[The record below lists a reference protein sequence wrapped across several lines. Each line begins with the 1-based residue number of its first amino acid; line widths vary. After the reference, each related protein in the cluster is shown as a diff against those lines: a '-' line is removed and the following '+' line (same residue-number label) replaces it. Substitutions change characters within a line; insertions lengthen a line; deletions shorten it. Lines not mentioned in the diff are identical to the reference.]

1 MARHRT
7 NTLIDNRYL
16 LTENLSFD
24 SLSGR
29 QVWAALDKHTGKKLI
44 GRFEPNGRVE
54 WFDDK
59 RPTSAPKPAKLPLGN
74 KIPAPPKIPLS
85 RSKPKLRPFLPV
97 LIFIGAL
104 LIAVAYT
111 RKDRIEAYFLAKK
124 QMWQQPEE
132 EESVAAQDQNM
143 PLSAER
149 RVETMEESDLELE
162 RQAGAKLEWLDVAI
176 SLDHLSGED
185 PGSHKEL
192 FVKVI
197 NSFTTLRQNGSEAA
211 VIDSLY
217 KIYMGRA
224 AKSFQKFRQNG
235 DAGSKSYAINWYYV
249 AYSLKPTVE
258 LQERIDR
265 IVDSNV
271 QPGKASTKPRGE
283 KTSKRVKFEE
293 DPELK
298 KKL

>member
-1 MARHRT
+1 MARHRI

-16 LTENLSFD
+16 LTEDLSFD

-44 GRFEPNGRVE
+44 GRFEANGRVE
-54 WFDDK
+54 WFDDN
-59 RPTSAPKPAKLPLGN
+59 RPASAAAPPRLAPTN

-85 RSKPKLRPFLPV
+85 PGKSKLRPFLPV

-104 LIAVAYT
+104 LVAVAYT

-124 QMWQQPEE
+124 EIWQQPEE
-132 EESVAAQDQNM
+132 EESVPAEDRNM
-143 PLSAER
+143 TLPAEK
-149 RVETMEESDLELE
+149 RVETMKEPDPEVQKE
-162 RQAGAKLEWLDVAI
+162 AGAELEWLDAAT
-176 SLDHLSGED
+176 SLDHLSEAD
-185 PGSHKEL
+185 PGRHKGL
-192 FVKVI
+192 FVKAI
-197 NSFTTLRQNGSEAA
+197 NSFATLRQTGSDAA

-217 KIYMGRA
+217 KIYMARA
-224 AKSFQKFRQNG
+224 GKSVQNFRQNG
-235 DAGSKSYAINWYYV
+235 DAGSKSYAIDWYHV
-249 AYSLKPTVE
+249 AYSLKPTAD

-265 IVDSNV
+265 IVDSDV
-271 QPGKASTKPRGE
+271 QPGKASRKPRSE
-283 KTSKRVKFEE
+283 KIRKEPKFEE